1 MVQKISVFSK
11 MATRFQHILV
21 KTWHWLSLLK
31 SVQACDLS
39 ITDAISE
46 LLGVGHKKPPGLC
59 LVSWGHSCLNPAT
72 CCWGTQTRRQATGRY
87 SGRQPQLSSQ
97 TCWGDASPRTDPC
110 HHIRKSPKPTQP
122 PEPRDNNCFKWLSFG
137 VICFWT
143 TDDWDSNKE
152 KNKKHV
158 AESLTLWIA
167 RSGENIQMRVW
178 Q

>member
-1 MVQKISVFSK
+1 MTLAFFPQICTS
-11 MATRFQHILV
+11 L
-21 KTWHWLSLLK
+21 WLEHRWYYL
-31 SVQACDLS
+31 CD
-39 ITDAISE
+39 I
-46 LLGVGHKKPPGLC
+46 LGVGHKKPPGLC

-72 CCWGTQTRRQATGRY
+72 CCWGTQTRRLATGRY

-97 TCWGDASPRTDPC
+97 TGWGDASPRTDPC

-158 AESLTLWIA
+158 AESLTFWIA
-167 RSGENIQMRVW
+167 RSGENIQMWVW